1 MDKSPY
7 RPEAEEIE
15 GRKKDPVL
23 FARQKLIAQ
32 KLETERVL
40 DQMDEEIVAEM
51 DATIDFTV
59 ESKAPPLTSMFRDV
73 YAVGEPEPEPVSVRI
88 DRVLAR
94 DDA

>member
-1 MDKSPY
+1 MDK
-7 RPEAEEIE
+7 
-15 GRKKDPVL
+15 D
-23 FARQKLIAQ
+23 IA
-32 KLETERVL
+32 
-40 DQMDEEIVAEM
+40 AEM

-73 YAVGEPEPEPVSVRI
+73 YAVGEPEPEAVGTRI